1 MKSLTRAHLQ
11 VPFNSNPQTSQTPPP
26 AAAVFP
32 QHAVLR
38 RGDPAASNAIAA
50 AKTNPNFPDV
60 SSRAAGTRARQTGSP
75 NGREIGSERVKR
87 PTKIQP
93 NKSAASSVPPRAPIR
108 MTQTNNN

>member
-1 MKSLTRAHLQ
+1 MKSLTRTHLQ
-11 VPFNSNPQTSQTPPP
+11 VPFNSNPQTSQTPPT

-60 SSRAAGTRARQTGSP
+60 SSRAAGTPARQTGSP
-75 NGREIGSERVKR
+75 NGRAHGSERVKP
-87 PTKIQP
+87 PTKNAT
-93 NKSAASSVPPRAPIR
+93 NKAAPSAD
-108 MTQTNNN
+108 